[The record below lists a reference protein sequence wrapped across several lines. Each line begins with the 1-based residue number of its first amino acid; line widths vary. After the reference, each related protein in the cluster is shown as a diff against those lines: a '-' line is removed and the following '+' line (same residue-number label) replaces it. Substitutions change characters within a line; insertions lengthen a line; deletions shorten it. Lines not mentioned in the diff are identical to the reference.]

1 MLEFTRSQTTN
12 DGTRTNN
19 GIGFFSGKDDKERN
33 WVGHSG
39 GSVGGTSRL
48 LIYPEQDIAIVTLVN
63 LSSAQM
69 AKPFA
74 PKSSRCSFEAG
85 STLCFDLNGT

>member
-19 GIGFFSGKDDKERN
+19 GIGFFSGKDDKDRN
-33 WVGHSG
+33 WVGHGG

-69 AKPFA
+69 D
-74 PKSSRCSFEAG
+74 
-85 STLCFDLNGT
+85 DLAEKIADIILSAASKK